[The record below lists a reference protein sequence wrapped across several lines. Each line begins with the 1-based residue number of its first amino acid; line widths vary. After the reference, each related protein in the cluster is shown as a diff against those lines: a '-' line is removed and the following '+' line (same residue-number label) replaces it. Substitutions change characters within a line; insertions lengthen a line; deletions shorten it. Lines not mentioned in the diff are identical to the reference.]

1 MRVIPLKA
9 LPNQSLS
16 VVIDGTRWDLNIKV
30 ANSLMIA
37 DVYRD
42 DVALILGTRI
52 LSGTPILPYEY
63 LMTKGNF
70 LMVMDDESL
79 SDWTKFETT
88 QTLYFLSPDDI
99 ADL

>member
-16 VVIDGTRWDLNIKV
+16 VVIDGIRWGLNIKV

-88 QTLYFLSPDDI
+88 QTLYFLSADDI
-99 ADL
+99 ASL